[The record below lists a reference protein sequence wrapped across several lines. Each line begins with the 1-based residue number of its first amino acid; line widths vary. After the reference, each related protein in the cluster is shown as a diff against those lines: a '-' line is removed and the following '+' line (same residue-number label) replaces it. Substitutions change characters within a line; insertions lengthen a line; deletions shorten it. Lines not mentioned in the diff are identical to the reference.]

1 MLDGRKLVTLRDAA
15 EYVLALPPEVRAE
28 PAWQGAAKELKNAA
42 ELDPAWRWFA
52 RSAIVR
58 ALHGP
63 DDPPVGN
70 PEGKKGHSWRTSAR
84 DR

>member
-1 MLDGRKLVTLRDAA
+1 
-15 EYVLALPPEVRAE
+15 VLALPPEVRAE
-28 PAWQGAAKELKNAA
+28 PAWQRAAKELKNAA

-52 RSAIVR
+52 RSAMMR

-63 DDPPVGN
+63 DDAPIGN
-70 PEGKKGHSWRTSAR
+70 PEGHSWPNSRTLAR